1 MSGKA
6 VFRVAP
12 VSKSGLSGAKK
23 HQLREFEE
31 PHIDTSRSHLN
42 MVLVGSG
49 DVEADVVNFVAAKGV
64 KPRGETI
71 AAEMILTA
79 AASWFE
85 EEKVDVKAWAKAN
98 IDALKKKWGDRLV
111 SASLHMDELA
121 PHIHAFVV
129 PVSTHEIATGR
140 GGKGKKTVTRLSYS
154 REFSDDKKTL
164 EAARLTGDTDL
175 TKCGR
180 LQTWYA
186 HEMQERGFNL
196 ERGVRNSRATHKA
209 MKKFQ
214 TEVAEMEKNLP
225 APPKLADV
233 PMPGTVKKLGMDTG
247 LYTADALHAYADAAM
262 KKGWGVGVDVGAKVK
277 ARAAAAPMLKQEN
290 VALKITIR
298 DKDALIERQRATIAQ
313 QEKAMEQKNEALANA
328 GAQNRKTQK
337 ALTSSK
343 SEMDALMRAMPPDEV
358 LRRLGYEFSTAAD
371 AWKTEIGMV
380 RIAGGK
386 IEIEGRT
393 ERQPR
398 NAVDL
403 VMAVR
408 GVDFAG
414 ALGVMKTEI
423 GPDVARNAAIAAAD
437 AAKAPSPLPE
447 RDEGRYGAIKRYL
460 EGRGIPAPMIDEMH
474 KQQKLYADAKAACVF
489 VLGDGEGCEM
499 RGTIP
504 MKGGESFKGTRG
516 EKRLFVLPAK
526 GRPKAVVYVE
536 SAIDALSYRAL
547 WGDEYTVVGTGGQNK
562 NRMVEHAKK
571 AHAEGVKIIAA
582 HDADKKGETYRFDLM
597 EAGIPALEHRPL
609 SKDWNDELRRC
620 TINGVRVAD
629 QSPSPHP
636 LDAPEHPATVLLRNG
651 GFGALEGPKR

>member
-1 MSGKA
+1 MSSKA

-49 DVEADVVNFVAAKGV
+49 DVEADVLNFVAAKGV

-111 SASLHMDELA
+111 SANLHMDEMA

-164 EAARLTGDTDL
+164 EAARLTGDTDK

-186 HEMQERGFNL
+186 LEMQTRGFNL
-196 ERGVRNSRATHKA
+196 ERGVRNSRATHQAIKQ
-209 MKKFQ
+209 FQ
-214 TEVAEMEKNLP
+214 TAVSKLDNSLP
-225 APPKLADV
+225 PPPKLADV
-233 PMPGTVKKLGMDTG
+233 PRPETVKKIGLDTG
-247 LYTADALHAYADAAM
+247 FYSADAMHAYAAAAM
-262 KKGWGVGVDVGAKVK
+262 KKGWDAGVEVGKTW
-277 ARAAAAPMLKQEN
+277 REQAAIAPAMKHKN
-290 VALKITIR
+290 TALELTIR
-298 DKDALIERQRATIAQ
+298 DKDALIERQRAEI
-313 QEKAMEQKNEALANA
+313 EKGNSMIDKLTDGMLDTSNSLSAVKNDAAMAKKEV
-328 GAQNRKTQK
+328 
-337 ALTSSK
+337 
-343 SEMDALMRAMPPDEV
+343 DALMRATPPDEV
-358 LRRLGYEFSTAAD
+358 LRRLGYEFSTAAN
-371 AWKTEIGMV
+371 AWKTEVGAV
-380 RIAGGK
+380 RITGGK
-386 IEIEGRT
+386 VEIEGWK

-414 ALGVMKTEI
+414 ALGVLKVEVGI
-423 GPDVARNAAIAAAD
+423 EAARNAAVEAAN
-437 AAKAPSPLPE
+437 AAKAPSPLPARE
-447 RDEGRYGAIKRYL
+447 ESRYGAVRRYL
-460 EGRGIPAPMIDEMH
+460 EGRGIPGPMVDELH
-474 KQQKLYADAKAACVF
+474 NQQKLYADDKAACVF

-499 RGTIP
+499 RGTVP
-504 MKGGESFKGTRG
+504 LKGGEAFKGTRG
-516 EKRLFVLPAK
+516 AKALFVLPAK
-526 GRPKAVVYVE
+526 ATPKAVVYVE

-562 NRMVEHAKK
+562 TRLIQHAKK
-571 AHAEGVKIIAA
+571 AHAEGVPIIAA
-582 HDADKKGETYRFDLM
+582 FDADDKGGTYHFDLM
-597 EAGIPALEHRPL
+597 EAGITALEHRPI
-609 SKDWNDELRRC
+609 SKDWNGELRRC
-620 TINGVRVAD
+620 TVAGVRVAGNE
-629 QSPSPHP
+629 PAPHP
-636 LDAPEHPATVLLRNG
+636 LERRPHPAEALRPR
-651 GFGALEGPKR
+651 GFSDIEGPRR